1 MTATLYSVLIL
12 NYNSA
17 LFVRKAV
24 ESVLA
29 SATTENYTVQIV
41 DNGSSDSD
49 REMLRE
55 IRHPKVSVLE
65 LPINRGFAIG
75 YNTAAR
81 IAFERDAPAYF
92 VIMNPDVELIQPGT
106 VECLIDQIRRANHR
120 VIGAQPLIWDYRFV
134 NKAQTRL
141 GIRRVPDY
149 WDLLI
154 CENVLLRLIFRNR
167 FRKFTMADAQPD
179 DLNLI
184 TFEVPSGAFFVIDAQ
199 VFMDVGGFD
208 ENTFLYG
215 EEFILGKKLRDRNF
229 SFLFVPT
236 LKVRHYQGASTGFE
250 YRGVSRRMYS
260 YRLKSHLY
268 YARRYLGA
276 GRVKTLGLRIA
287 SESNFA
293 IRVVAWLTRAAVR
306 ALHRAVRKLAWL

>member
-1 MTATLYSVLIL
+1 MSATLYSVLIV

-17 LFVRKAV
+17 LFVKKAV

-29 SATTENYTVQIV
+29 TATTENYTVQIV
-41 DNGSSDSD
+41 DNGSSDFD
-49 REMLRE
+49 REKLRE
-55 IRHPKVSVLE
+55 IRHPKVSILE

-81 IAFERDAPAYF
+81 LAFERDAPSYF
-92 VIMNPDVELIQPGT
+92 VIMNPDIELIQPGT
-106 VECLIDQIRRANHR
+106 IECLIDQIRRADHR
-120 VIGAQPLIWDYRFV
+120 VIGAQPIIWDFRFFSEDQ
-134 NKAQTRL
+134 ARL

-167 FRKFTMADAQPD
+167 FRRFMMADAQPY
-179 DLNLI
+179 DLNL

-199 VFMDVGGFD
+199 IFMDIGGFD

-215 EEFILGKKLRDRNF
+215 EEFILGKKLRDRNL
-229 SFLFVPT
+229 SFLLVPT

-260 YRLKSHLY
+260 YRLRSHIY
-268 YARRYLGA
+268 YARQYLGA
-276 GRVKTLGLRIA
+276 GSLKTLVLRII
-287 SESNFA
+287 SEIGFA
-293 IRVVAWLTRAAVR
+293 IRVVAWFLRFVMNFFGTCI
-306 ALHRAVRKLAWL
+306 RKRVY